1 MALPQTG
8 PSSGV
13 GAENSAL
20 VNSVGWEK
28 VLLTPCTGGALQ
40 LLRLGSAQ
48 GQKHASK
55 CCCAIKAPHS
65 HSESSQFQLRGRD
78 TVKGHSEHT
87 QEPGWPCHGQ
97 TASLGAGFDVL
108 LGCFLCVSLR
118 KMRERQINP
127 CPAWDCSRK
136 SCSVFLGYRLQKD
149 AGSPSGNPTLGIQPC
164 CHLSPAYG
172 TRENPSQQLGNISME
187 CEEHCPHLRL

>member
-1 MALPQTG
+1 MGKGSPYSVHRRSAAAAPSGLCTRTKTRQEMLLCHKGSPQSFREQPIPAL
-8 PSSGV
+8 
-13 GAENSAL
+13 
-20 VNSVGWEK
+20 
-28 VLLTPCTGGALQ
+28 
-40 LLRLGSAQ
+40 
-48 GQKHASK
+48 
-55 CCCAIKAPHS
+55 
-65 HSESSQFQLRGRD
+65 GRD

-108 LGCFLCVSLR
+108 LGCSLCVSLR

-127 CPAWDCSRK
+127 CPARDCSRK

-149 AGSPSGNPTLGIQPC
+149 AGSPGGNPTLGIQPC

-172 TRENPSQQLGNISME
+172 TRENPSRQLGNISME
-187 CEEHCPHLRL
+187 CEEHCLHLRL

>member
-1 MALPQTG
+1 MGKGSPYSVHRRSAAAALSGLCTRTKTRQQMLLCHKGSPQSFREQPVPAPGQRHGKGALRTHPRAWLALPW
-8 PSSGV
+8 P
-13 GAENSAL
+13 N
-20 VNSVGWEK
+20 
-28 VLLTPCTGGALQ
+28 C
-40 LLRLGSAQ
+40 
-48 GQKHASK
+48 
-55 CCCAIKAPHS
+55 I
-65 HSESSQFQLRGRD
+65 LRG
-78 TVKGHSEHT
+78 
-87 QEPGWPCHGQ
+87 
-97 TASLGAGFDVL
+97 GFDVL
-108 LGCFLCVSLR
+108 LGCSLCVSLR

-149 AGSPSGNPTLGIQPC
+149 AGSPGGNPTLGIQPC